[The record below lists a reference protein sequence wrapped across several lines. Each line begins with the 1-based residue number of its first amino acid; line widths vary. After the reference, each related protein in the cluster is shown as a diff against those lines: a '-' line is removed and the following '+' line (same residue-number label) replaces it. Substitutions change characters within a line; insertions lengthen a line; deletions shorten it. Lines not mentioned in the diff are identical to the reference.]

1 MENKRQSGRLN
12 NKKIAKRIAAMVAAC
27 SFVFITGCGSSEKP
41 VKIVFTTGFAK
52 DEVFRI
58 EDSVCTLKEAKA
70 YLINTQEGYEA
81 SFGEEIWGRETGSET
96 VEDRLKDSVLAKIAQ
111 IKTMDIL
118 AADNGIVLDDKE
130 NKKAEEAAAEYYA
143 TLSEAD
149 IAAMDGI
156 TQEDIAGIYKDQ
168 ALADKLYNDIIK
180 DINPE
185 ISDDEARTI
194 TIEQILIK
202 TYSLDA
208 NGNKVEFNES
218 DKAAA
223 KSKADKIYRQLKD
236 EGASFE
242 ELMLEYNESDKSEL
256 SFGKGGEQPD
266 YESVAFNLGGGE
278 ISSVFATSEGYAI
291 IKCISKF
298 NLEET
303 EANKVKI
310 VQERKREVF
319 GEKYDSFVATLNKQ
333 LNEKLWN
340 SITIESDQGVTTK
353 GLMEV
358 YHKYFPN
365 N

>member
-1 MENKRQSGRLN
+1 MNSKRQSGRLKL
-12 NKKIAKRIAAMVAAC
+12 KKIAKRIAVIVAAC
-27 SFVFITGCGSSEKP
+27 SCVLTTGCGKSDKP
-41 VKIVFTTGFAK
+41 VKIVFTTGFAD

-58 EDSVCTLKEAKA
+58 EDLVCTLKEAKA
-70 YLINTQEGYEA
+70 YLVNTQEGYEA
-81 SFGEEIWGRETGSET
+81 SFGKEIWGRETGSAT
-96 VEDRLKDSVLAKIAQ
+96 VEGRLKDSVLAKIAQ
-111 IKTMDIL
+111 IKAMDIL
-118 AADNGIVLDDKE
+118 AADKGIVLDDKE

-168 ALADKLYNDIIK
+168 ALADKLYNEIIK

-208 NGNKVEFNES
+208 NGNKVEFSDS
-218 DKAAA
+218 DKVAA
-223 KSKADKIYRQLKD
+223 KTKADSIYRQLSSD
-236 EGASFE
+236 GSNFE
-242 ELMLEYNESDKSEL
+242 ALMLEYNEADKSEL
-256 SFGKGGEQPD
+256 SFGKRGEQPD

-278 ISSVFATSEGYAI
+278 VSSVFATSEGYAI

-319 GEKYDSFVATLNKQ
+319 GETYDSFVAKLNKQ

-340 SITIESDQGVTTK
+340 SVTVVDNPEVTTK

-358 YHKYFPN
+358 YQKYFPKK
-365 N
+365 